1 MKIKNIEIEAFRGIP
16 GKLSIC
22 LEKNGSCLSLLLFG
36 DNGTG
41 KSSIIDAVEFAL
53 QARIN
58 RTTSL
63 KNQLFAF
70 PLSLYRSSDS
80 FIQVKFSDN
89 SSTIRQILIKKT
101 ENNEEFSFSMD
112 TSKPHDKFNLSPI
125 VLRRRDILQF
135 NNTPSRQKQVVFF
148 DFLRNSEKEDWEKN
162 PPIEYEKLL
171 QKKNKLKELRRQKIG
186 KLAAKLKVDTELIPL
201 DAKKF
206 DDFIRE
212 YLYKGLNRKQRA
224 SMTRRGIAVNIDEKI
239 QKIVSDIKSN
249 YKLFK
254 SNNKELNEL
263 KRSNINRFDKSKITQ
278 EILGRISEFFT
289 NSFNK
294 VAHINHV
301 EKIILKAGEESEVS
315 LNIEVILKNGKVGN
329 PNNVFSEAYLD
340 LTALLLFIS
349 FLKESSNLGQSKI
362 LILDD
367 VLQSVDSTI
376 RLSFVDFLLKEFKDW
391 QILISAHDRLWMN
404 QLRILFRQN
413 NHQFVDKE
421 IINWEFSK
429 GPILKNATPNLDD
442 LLEEGIEKGQVH
454 FVSSQTGIFLEQICN
469 ELSFSLPISVKRRYE
484 DKYTLGDLWP
494 GVYKILR
501 KTNIKEHTDK
511 VEKYLHLRNLIG
523 AHYNSWAYS
532 LSNSE
537 LNEFGN
543 SAIELYRKV
552 FCKSCNTWIKNINN
566 EKLWR
571 CKCKKLKIE

>member
-22 LEKNGSCLSLLLFG
+22 LEKNGNCQSLLLFG

-41 KSSIIDAVEFAL
+41 KSSIFDAIEFAL

-58 RTTSL
+58 RTNSL
-63 KNQLFAF
+63 KNQFFPFPISLFK
-70 PLSLYRSSDS
+70 SSNS
-80 FIQVKFSDN
+80 IIKVEFSDN
-89 SSTIRQILIKKT
+89 SNTTRQILIQQT
-101 ENNEEFSFSMD
+101 DNDDELFYAMD
-112 TSKPHDKFNLSPI
+112 TSVPHDKFSLSPI
-125 VLRRRDILQF
+125 ALRRRDILQF
-135 NNTPSRQKQVVFF
+135 NNTPSRERQVVFF
-148 DFLRNSEKEDWEKN
+148 DFLRDSQKEDWDKN

-171 QKKNKLKELRRQKIG
+171 QKKNKLKQLRRQKIG
-186 KLAAKLKVDTELIPL
+186 ELATKLKIDVELIPL
-201 DAKKF
+201 QVEKF
-206 DDFIRE
+206 DDFVRE
-212 YLYKGLNRKQRA
+212 HIYKGLNKKQRA
-224 SMTRRGIAVNIDEKI
+224 SMIRRGIGLKVDEKTL
-239 QKIVSDIKSN
+239 KIISDIKSN
-249 YKLFK
+249 YDLLKTN
-254 SNNKELNEL
+254 SKEINEL
-263 KRSNINRFDKSKITQ
+263 KRNNINRLDKRKITQ
-278 EILGRISEFFT
+278 EILERISEFFT
-289 NSFNK
+289 ISFNK
-294 VAHINHV
+294 IAQINHI
-301 EKIILKAGEESEVS
+301 EKIVLKAGEESEVS
-315 LNIEVILKNGKVGN
+315 LNIEVVLKNGKIGN

-340 LTALLLFIS
+340 LTALLLFLS
-349 FLKESSNLGQSKI
+349 FLKESSTLGQSKI

-421 IINWEFSK
+421 IINWEFSN

-442 LLEEGIEKGQVH
+442 LLEHEIEKGQVQ

-484 DKYTLGDLWP
+484 DKYTLGDLWS
-494 GVYKILR
+494 GVYKVLR
-501 KTNIKEHTDK
+501 KTNIKEHADK

-537 LNEFGN
+537 INEFGN
-543 SAIELYRKV
+543 SAIQLYREV
-552 FCKSCNTWIKNINN
+552 FCKSCNTWIKNIND
-566 EKLWR
+566 EKLWQ